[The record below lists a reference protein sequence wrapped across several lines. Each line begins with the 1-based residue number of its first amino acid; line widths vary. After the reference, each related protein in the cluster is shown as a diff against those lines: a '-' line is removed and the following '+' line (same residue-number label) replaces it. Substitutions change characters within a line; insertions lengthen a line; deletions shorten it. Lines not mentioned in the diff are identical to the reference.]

1 MWRKIQNYFI
11 RCLNLIKKKEQC
23 KDKITANLH
32 WIYSRLTKIED
43 MSEKYS
49 FCVSQPDCTN
59 LTYDK
64 SNLDNYR
71 KTKHHI
77 QIKYSIRYKREVYSK
92 WFHKFK
98 FYFIKLNSST
108 SFTSTE
114 NKLHNVPVYIKYF
127 EKVLVW
133 RSVL

>member
-11 RCLNLIKKKEQC
+11 RWLNLIKKKEQC
-23 KDKITANLH
+23 KDKFTANLH

-43 MSEKYS
+43 MSEKY
-49 FCVSQPDCTN
+49 FVSPNRTAPTSRTTN
-59 LTYDK
+59 PIWITIERQNITFRSNTLYDINVK
-64 SNLDNYR
+64 Y
-71 KTKHHI
+71 I
-77 QIKYSIRYKREVYSK
+77 QNDFI
-92 WFHKFK
+92 KFK